1 MVQQVNSCSASLC
14 KGSFTHYLYT
24 DTVDQLYAL
33 YYNYML
39 GSKSRAWT
47 MVFCTICVQ
56 GQYMTHRLTR
66 AEVWVVHA
74 AAGLMLWPDYAA
86 TAQTTYSKTD
96 TYSNVASIHHSLPPQ
111 ERIVFLEILSSAWFH
126 TPEELN

>member
-1 MVQQVNSCSASLC
+1 
-14 KGSFTHYLYT
+14 
-24 DTVDQLYAL
+24 
-33 YYNYML
+33 
-39 GSKSRAWT
+39 

-66 AEVWVVHA
+66 AEVWDVHA
-74 AAGLMLWPDYAA
+74 AAGPMLWPDYAA
-86 TAQTTYSKTD
+86 AAQTTYSKTD
-96 TYSNVASIHHSLPPQ
+96 TYSNVAAIHHSLPPH

>member
-1 MVQQVNSCSASLC
+1 
-14 KGSFTHYLYT
+14 
-24 DTVDQLYAL
+24 
-33 YYNYML
+33 
-39 GSKSRAWT
+39 

-66 AEVWVVHA
+66 AEVWDVRA

-96 TYSNVASIHHSLPPQ
+96 TYSNVASIHDSLPPH
-111 ERIVFLEILSSAWFH
+111 ERIVFKAFPH
-126 TPEELN
+126 TRGAQLIRCIDRQPAHSDL